1 MQTLAMT
8 RQIQRSFRELL
19 NQTSWIDDETKE
31 LATEKVNAM
40 LLRIGY
46 PDFILQAELL
56 NERYK
61 DVRQKVGYLHPPP
74 PSPGRLDNSINAVV
88 VQTYLILVKFQVVIR
103 PDKYFENTLNI
114 LQHLTRVEQDRLGSP
129 VNKTLWNTA
138 PAVVNAYYS
147 RSKNRISQF
156 TSHYASRKYRER

>member
-1 MQTLAMT
+1 MT

-61 DVRQKVGYLHPPP
+61 DVRQKVGYLHPP
-74 PSPGRLDNSINAVV
+74 SSGRLDNSINAVV
-88 VQTYLILVKFQVVIR
+88 VQTYLISGEIPGRYSPGQVLR
-103 PDKYFENTLNI
+103 EYAEHPATFN
-114 LQHLTRVEQDRLGSP
+114 QSGAGSP
-129 VNKTLWNTA
+129 WQSCEQNPLEHCA
-138 PAVVNAYYS
+138 GS
-147 RSKNRISQF
+147 RQCLLQSQQE
-156 TSHYASRKYRER
+156 SDKSVYLSAL